1 MVKVL
6 LNQWR
11 QVPQSFK
18 IFFSRVIIL
27 SVIWKIA
34 YLCFLLPYRIID
46 APLTRSIGIQT
57 ANTLNW
63 FSHSNSYTSNSILLN
78 VNTALGVEM
87 KPVQAIYYHNRN
99 IVSIE
104 DGCNGLELCLL
115 YFGFIWCLPALP
127 MRKLIF
133 TVAGSFLIYC
143 INVLRCAFLT
153 MIYIFYPKYG
163 DFAHHYLFTFA
174 VYAFIILL
182 WLLYSK
188 KLTSYAKTA

>member
-6 LNQWR
+6 LDQWR

-27 SVIWKIA
+27 LVIWKIA

-115 YFGFIWCLPALP
+115 YFGFIWCLPAQCCSVYKVRMKNKYFPFRLKIIIVILNADHLS
-127 MRKLIF
+127 RRNKYQC
-133 TVAGSFLIYC
+133 SF
-143 INVLRCAFLT
+143 
-153 MIYIFYPKYG
+153 
-163 DFAHHYLFTFA
+163 
-174 VYAFIILL
+174 FIII
-182 WLLYSK
+182 
-188 KLTSYAKTA
+188 KTICI